1 MTTLKELGDVVDLT
15 GVGYVDLGGKGIGDE
30 GVERLAAA
38 LEKNTSVTKIDLWS
52 E

>member
-15 GVGYVDLGGKGIGDE
+15 GVAEVNLYRKGIDDE

-38 LEKNTSVTKIDLWS
+38 LETNTSVTFIDLCG

>member
-1 MTTLKELGDVVDLT
+1 MTTLYELGDVVDLT
-15 GVGYVDLGGKGIGDE
+15 GVDTVYLYMKGIDDE

-38 LEKNTSVTKIDLWS
+38 LEKNTSVTEIDLYG